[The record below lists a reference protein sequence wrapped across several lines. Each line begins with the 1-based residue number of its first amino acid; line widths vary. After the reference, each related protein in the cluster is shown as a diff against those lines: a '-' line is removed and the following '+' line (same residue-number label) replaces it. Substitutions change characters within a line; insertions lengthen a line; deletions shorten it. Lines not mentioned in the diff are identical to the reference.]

1 MNPTTQQPTP
11 AALAGIRVV
20 EFGPYVA
27 LPLTG
32 RILGSLGAEVIKVET
47 NKVLDEMAFIPAW
60 SRGAGQ
66 PEYQRGKRR
75 ITLDVRTAAGRDLML
90 ELAAISDVF
99 MTNFRRNVLDRW
111 GIDFPAIRQR
121 RPDAVIM
128 WQTGLG
134 GHGPY
139 YTYKSFGILVQHLS
153 GVSLMTGLPDEPP
166 GVVNTSYSDYHTGVF
181 QPAAVIAALMR
192 RRLTGKTAT
201 MESSIFKSGVATGGP
216 ALLDYQVNAGR
227 LPQRR
232 GNRDAWAVPHNVYPC
247 APMPGDPDHNQP
259 DHDRYIAIAVS
270 DDDQWQR
277 FRSAMGDPAWAAA
290 PEYATRIARRR
301 NEDDLD
307 AAIADWTRPQDA
319 AVLMD
324 TLQAAGVPAAIVS
337 QGQDLHDSAHL
348 QSRNFYRDTQYWE
361 AERGVK
367 ATEWA
372 EGSSVSWAIPA
383 RMSETPIAFGEY
395 RNIGAD
401 NAYVFGEL
409 LGMPAGEIAQLEDD
423 GVIY

>member
-1 MNPTTQQPTP
+1 MSSANANTP
-11 AALAGIRVV
+11 SALSGIRVV

-66 PEYQRGKRR
+66 PEYQRAKRR
-75 ITLDVRTAAGRDLML
+75 ITLDVRTEAGRDLML
-90 ELAAISDVF
+90 ELVRISDVF

-111 GIDFPAIRQR
+111 SIDFPEIRRQ
-121 RPDAVIM
+121 RPDAIIM

-181 QPAAVIAALMR
+181 QPAGIIAALMR

-201 MESSIFKSGVATGGP
+201 LESSIFKSGVATGGP
-216 ALLDYQVNAGR
+216 ALLDYQVNGR
-227 LPQRR
+227 GPQRR
-232 GNRDAWAVPHNVYPC
+232 GNRDAWAAPHGVYPC
-247 APMPGDPDHNQP
+247 SGE
-259 DHDRYIAIAVS
+259 DRYIAIAVS
-270 DDDQWQR
+270 DDEQWASLR
-277 FRSAMGDPAWAAA
+277 KAMGDPPWAAA
-290 PEYATRIARRR
+290 PEYETRIGRRR
-301 NEDDLD
+301 NEDALD
-307 AAIADWTRPQDA
+307 ASITEWTRQQDSLA
-319 AVLMD
+319 LMER
-324 TLQAAGVPAAIVS
+324 LQSAGVPAGIVS
-337 QGQDLHDSAHL
+337 QGRDLHDSEHL
-348 QSRNFYRDTQYWE
+348 QSRSFYQETRYWE

-367 ATEWA
+367 ATEWT
-372 EGSSVSWAIPA
+372 EGESVSWSIPA
-383 RMSETPIAFGEY
+383 RMSETPIAFGKY
-395 RNIGAD
+395 SNIGED

-409 LGMPAGEIAQLEDD
+409 LGMPAGEIARLENA

>member
-1 MNPTTQQPTP
+1 MTSVVADTP
-11 AALAGIRVV
+11 SALSGIRVV

-75 ITLDVRTAAGRDLML
+75 ITLDVRTEAGRDLLL
-90 ELAAISDVF
+90 ELVRISDVF

-111 GIDFPAIRQR
+111 GIDFPAIRQQ
-121 RPDAVIM
+121 RPDAIIM

-139 YTYKSFGILVQHLS
+139 YSYKSFGILVQHLS

-181 QPAAVIAALMR
+181 QPAGIIAALMR

-201 MESSIFKSGVATGGP
+201 LESSIFKSGVATGGP
-216 ALLDYQVNAGR
+216 ALLDYQVNGR
-227 LPQRR
+227 GPQRR
-232 GNRDAWAVPHNVYPC
+232 GNRDAWAVPHGVYPC
-247 APMPGDPDHNQP
+247 AHAPGSDE
-259 DHDRYIAIAVS
+259 DRYIAIAVA
-270 DDDQWQR
+270 DDEQWHR
-277 FRSAMGDPAWAAA
+277 LRRAMGDPSWAAT
-290 PEYATRIARRR
+290 PEFETRIGRRR
-301 NEDDLD
+301 NEDALD
-307 AAIADWTRPQDA
+307 AAIAEWTKPQESEA
-319 AVLMD
+319 LMD
-324 TLQAAGVPAAIVS
+324 TLQAAGVPAGIVS
-337 QGQDLHDSAHL
+337 QGQDLHDSRHL
-348 QSRNFYRDTQYWE
+348 KSRNFFQDTRYWE
-361 AERGVK
+361 AERGIK
-367 ATEWA
+367 ATEWV
-372 EGSSVSWAIPA
+372 EGESVSWTIPA
-383 RMSETPIAFGEY
+383 RMSETPIAFGKY
-395 RNIGAD
+395 SNIGED
-401 NAYVFGEL
+401 NSYVFGEL
-409 LGMPAGEIAQLEDD
+409 LGMPAEEIATLEAA